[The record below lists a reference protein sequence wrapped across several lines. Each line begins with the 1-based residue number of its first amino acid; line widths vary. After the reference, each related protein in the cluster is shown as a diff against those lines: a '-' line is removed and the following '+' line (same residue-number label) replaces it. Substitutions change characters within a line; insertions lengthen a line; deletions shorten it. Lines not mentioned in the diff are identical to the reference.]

1 MKKLI
6 VTGANGQLG
15 RELRR
20 KAVPC
25 VFDVISLDLPD
36 FDITDVSAVKDMVA
50 KSGARLVVNAAAYTA
65 VDRAESE
72 SDLAYA
78 VNCNGAANLAEAC
91 SQANIPLI
99 HISTDYVFDGTKGS
113 AYVETDSISPIG
125 VYGKSKA
132 DGEAEIRKILPVH
145 VILRTA
151 WLYGIHGNNFV
162 KTLLR
167 LGQEREEIKV
177 VNDQFGC
184 PTHAE
189 DLAQAVLTI
198 AERIL
203 SGRHVAWGTW
213 HYCGS
218 GQTTWY
224 EFAKKIFEL
233 AGSRHPLKVR
243 NLIPVT
249 TKEYPTPARR
259 PAYSVL
265 DCTQIRKKFGIAPPP
280 WEESLARMLDEL
292 LTNI

>member
-15 RELRR
+15 WELRR
-20 KAVPC
+20 QAVLCGFEIIP
-25 VFDVISLDLPD
+25 LDLPD
-36 FDITDVSAVKDMVA
+36 FDITDVSAVKDTVV
-50 KSGARLVVNAAAYTA
+50 KSGARLVINAAAYTA

-78 VNCNGAANLAEAC
+78 VNRDGAANLAEAC

-113 AYVETDSISPIG
+113 AYAETDSISPIA

-132 DGEAEIRKILPVH
+132 EGEAAIRKKLSAH

-162 KTLLR
+162 KTMLR
-167 LGQEREEIKV
+167 LGQEREEINV
-177 VNDQFGC
+177 VNDQYGC
-184 PTHAE
+184 PTYAA
-189 DLAQAVLTI
+189 DLAQTVLTI
-198 AERIL
+198 AERIF
-203 SGRHVAWGTW
+203 SGRPVAWGTW
-213 HYCGS
+213 HYCSS
-218 GQTTWY
+218 GETTWY

-233 AGSRHPLKVR
+233 AGSRCPLKLR
-243 NLIPVT
+243 TLRPVT
-249 TKEYPTPARR
+249 TKEYPTLARR

-265 DCTQIRKKFGIAPPP
+265 DCTQIREKLGIAPQP
-280 WEESLARMLDEL
+280 WEESLTRMLDEL
-292 LTNI
+292 LVKV